1 MTFYLY
7 INGGDFEKN
16 FAREFIRHIC
26 GGGPIV
32 DDQIIWRVCTRKRLI
47 LTSPELVDRLLRVN
61 QKVFWPNG
69 QLFKCKLIGN
79 RKEHRHNGH
88 VNYHQYHHRHH
99 KADYNRRGHTHENGT
114 KRLQEHRRRH
124 DTVNDIGTSEKRK
137 TKDLVDVVKKDTKN
151 DDENVWDDLQYVDV
165 KLYDEEY
172 EEGEIETDS
181 NVVEIFEKMN
191 F

>member
-1 MTFYLY
+1 MTFFLY

-26 GGGPIV
+26 GGGPII

-88 VNYHQYHHRHH
+88 VNYHQHYHRT
-99 KADYNRRGHTHENGT
+99 DYNRRGHTHENGT
-114 KRLQEHRRRH
+114 RRLQEHKRRH
-124 DTVNDIGTSEKRK
+124 DIVNSSEKSK
-137 TKDLVDVVKKDTKN
+137 TKAPVVVDVVEKDNKKE
-151 DDENVWDDLQYVDV
+151 DESVWDDMQYIDV

-172 EEGEIETDS
+172 EEGEIESDL
-181 NVVEIFEKMN
+181 NAVEMVEQMN